1 MKSVDLVEALG
12 PIFEQQRRQGFA
24 MISEVFATA
33 MSAMAAPVRLGNG
46 EAIDVITIAGPS

>member
-1 MKSVDLVEALG
+1 
-12 PIFEQQRRQGFA
+12 